1 MASRRDVTKKF
12 AREYAKADR
21 AEKSRILDALVASTG
36 WTRDH
41 ARRAIRAAATR
52 KGAARDQQ
60 RKPRPRKYSYDALMV
75 LQEVWRLAGQPSG
88 KYLAVVMEDTLCRL
102 VRDRELG
109 KVADRVSDTVIDELR
124 SMSAA
129 TIDRYLKP
137 HKAAG
142 YPAAGLSSTRPSHIL
157 RSSIPLRTATDDPI
171 TVPGFL
177 ELDTVAH
184 CGHTLKGEFL
194 RTLSATDP
202 VTGWTM
208 LRSIRNNAFV
218 HVHAGLEWIA
228 KHTPVP
234 IAGMDFDNGSEF
246 MNWSVIAWCDDH
258 HIPITRGRPY
268 HHNDNAHIEQRNGDW
283 VRRHAFRYRYETD
296 TELAL
301 LNQLW
306 DLVMARKNHLL
317 PCVKAVDWTQT
328 RSGRKKRVYDKP
340 KTPYQRLL
348 DTGPPDPATRAR
360 LAAEHDK
367 LNPAR
372 ITRGINHIQQQ
383 LIDLAKARTL
393 GTRPAA

>member
-1 MASRRDVTKKF
+1 M
-12 AREYAKADR
+12 
-21 AEKSRILDALVASTG
+21 LDALVTTTG

-41 ARRAIRAAATR
+41 ARRAIRNAAAR
-52 KGAARDQQ
+52 RGAAREQQ
-60 RKPRPRKYSYDALMV
+60 HKPKPRKYSYDALIV
-75 LQEVWRLAGQPSG
+75 LQEVWRLSGQPSG
-88 KYLAVVMEDTLCRL
+88 KYLAAIMDDTVARL

-109 KVADRVSDTVIDELR
+109 KVSDRASPAVFDELR

-137 HKAAG
+137 HKAAA
-142 YPAAGLSSTRPSHIL
+142 YPAAGLSGTRPSHIL
-157 RSSIPLRTATDDPI
+157 RSSIPVRAATDDPI
-171 TVPGFL
+171 TSPGFL

-184 CGHTLKGEFL
+184 CGHSLKGDFL
-194 RTLSATDP
+194 WTLSATDP

-208 LRSIRNNAFV
+208 LRTVKNKAFV
-218 HVHAGLEWIA
+218 HVHAGLEWVA
-228 KHTPVP
+228 KQAPLPV
-234 IAGMDFDNGSEF
+234 AGMDFDNGSEF

-258 HIPITRGRPY
+258 HIPVTRGRPY
-268 HHNDNAHIEQRNGDW
+268 QHNDNAHIEQRNGDW

-296 TELAL
+296 AELAL

-306 DLVMARKNHLL
+306 ALVMARKNHLL
-317 PCVKAVDWTQT
+317 PCVKAIGWTET

-348 DTGPPDPATRAR
+348 DTATLDQTTRAR
-360 LAAEHDK
+360 LEAEHDR

-372 ITRGINHIQQQ
+372 ITRGINQIQQQ
-383 LIDLAKARTL
+383 LIDLAKTRTL

>member
-21 AEKSRILDALVASTG
+21 AEKSHILDALVASTG

-60 RKPRPRKYSYDALMV
+60 RKPRPRKYSYDALIV

-218 HVHAGLEWIA
+218 HVHAGLVHDPLHGAALVRQHVGAQDLAALEATAQWMRERVAALPPIET
-228 KHTPVP
+228 TPVGQRMQRTP
-234 IAGMDFDNGSEF
+234 
-246 MNWSVIAWCDDH
+246 
-258 HIPITRGRPY
+258 TRR
-268 HHNDNAHIEQRNGDW
+268 
-283 VRRHAFRYRYETD
+283 
-296 TELAL
+296 
-301 LNQLW
+301 
-306 DLVMARKNHLL
+306 
-317 PCVKAVDWTQT
+317 T
-328 RSGRKKRVYDKP
+328 R
-340 KTPYQRLL
+340 
-348 DTGPPDPATRAR
+348 
-360 LAAEHDK
+360 
-367 LNPAR
+367 
-372 ITRGINHIQQQ
+372 
-383 LIDLAKARTL
+383 
-393 GTRPAA
+393 

>member
-1 MASRRDVTKKF
+1 MAVRREITKKY
-12 AREYAKADR
+12 AREYAKAGKV
-21 AEKSRILDALVASTG
+21 EKGRILDVLVTTTG

-41 ARRAIRAAATR
+41 ARRAIRNAFTR
-52 KGAARDQQ
+52 RGAARKQQ
-60 RKPRPRKYSYDALMV
+60 RKPKPRKYSYDALMV
-75 LQEVWRLAGQPSG
+75 LQEVWRLAGQPAG
-88 KYLAVVMEDTLCRL
+88 KYLAAVMEDTLWRL

-109 KVADRVSDTVIDELR
+109 KVADRVTDAVLDELR
-124 SMSAA
+124 AMSPA

-137 HKAAG
+137 HKAAA
-142 YPAAGLSSTRPSHIL
+142 YPAGGLSGTRPSHIL

-194 RTLSATDP
+194 WTLSATDP

-208 LRSIRNNAFV
+208 LRTVKNKAFV
-218 HVHAGLEWIA
+218 HVHAGLEWITKQA
-228 KHTPVP
+228 ALP

-246 MNWSVIAWCDDH
+246 MNWGVIAWCDDH
-258 HIPITRGRPY
+258 HIPVTRGRPY
-268 HHNDNAHIEQRNGDW
+268 QHNDNAHIEQRNGDW

-306 DLVMARKNHLL
+306 GLVMARKNHLL
-317 PCVKAVDWTQT
+317 PCVKAIDWTET
-328 RSGRKKRVYDKP
+328 RSGRKKRIYDKP
-340 KTPYQRLL
+340 RTPYQRLL
-348 DTGPPDPATRAR
+348 DTGILDETTTTR
-360 LAAEHDK
+360 LEAEHDK

-372 ITRGINHIQQQ
+372 ITRGINRIQQQ
-383 LIDLAKARTL
+383 LIELAKNRTL
-393 GTRPAA
+393 STRPAA